1 MNEENLAKKA
11 IYDDYKKVL
20 STEAGKRVFG
30 GIFEFAQINIS
41 GIKNEYQ
48 QGLRDLAVTIANT
61 IRHIDPHLIAECEIA
76 YANLLRS
83 LKNERERNISD

>member
-41 GIKNEYQ
+41 GLKNEYQ
-48 QGLRDLAVTIANT
+48 QGL
-61 IRHIDPHLIAECEIA
+61 
-76 YANLLRS
+76 
-83 LKNERERNISD
+83 